1 MRFSI
6 IIPVYNT
13 AKYLRKCVDSVLEQ
27 VFDDFEIVLVDDG
40 SPDDAGK
47 ICDEY
52 AEKFGKVLVV
62 HQKNGGLSSA
72 RNSGLQIIQG
82 EYVLFLDSD
91 DYWCNSNALKNLN
104 ERIDLFDEDLVLY
117 SCDNLYPDGTKLRS
131 RGTYDLEI
139 LDLHEKKRTLEYL
152 ISSNKMPG
160 AAWVMAVKTDLI
172 KKNNFQF
179 PLNVTAEDYVWV
191 LSILNVCE
199 RIGAINDD
207 FYIYVKRD
215 GSITSSAKLS
225 GIKGLAL
232 ALDYAAEKGLVNS
245 YSVLKKYLRRMFYLM
260 VMSFNA
266 LPKKD
271 KKEAADLIKKY
282 VWTAPFYV
290 KTVLNIFGVGFPSYF
305 VNKTYHLLKR

>member
-52 AEKFGKVLVV
+52 AEKSGKVLVV

-91 DYWCNSNALKNLN
+91 DYWCNFNALKNLN
-104 ERIDLFDEDLVLY
+104 ERIDLFDEDVVLY
-117 SCDNLYPDGTKLRS
+117 SCDNLYPDGIKLRS

-139 LDLHEKKRTLEYL
+139 LDMHEKKKTLEYL

-172 KKNNFQF
+172 KKNHFQF

-232 ALDYAAEKGLVNS
+232 ALDYAAEKGLVSS
-245 YSVLKKYLRRMFYLM
+245 YSALKKYLRRMFYLM
-260 VMSFNA
+260 VMSFNG
-266 LPKKD
+266 LPQND
-271 KKEAADLIKKY
+271 KREAANLIKKY
-282 VWTAPFYV
+282 VWIAPFYV
-290 KTVLNIFGVGFPSYF
+290 KVVLTIFGVGVPSYF

>member
-1 MRFSI
+1 MKFSI

-27 VFDDFEIVLVDDG
+27 AFDDFEVVLVDDG

-52 AEKFGKVLVV
+52 AERFCKVQVI

-72 RNSGLQIIQG
+72 RNSGLQIAQG
-82 EYVLFLDSD
+82 KYVLFLDSD

-104 ERIDLFDEDLVLY
+104 ERIELFDEDVILY
-117 SCDNLYPDGTKLRS
+117 SCDNLYPDGIKLRS
-131 RGTYDLEI
+131 RGTYGLEI
-139 LDLHEKKRTLEYL
+139 LDLHEKKKTLEYL

-232 ALDYAAEKGLVNS
+232 ALDYAAEKGLASS
-245 YSVLKKYLRRMFYLM
+245 YTALKKYLRRIFYLM
-260 VMSFNA
+260 VMSFNG
-266 LPKKD
+266 LPQKD
-271 KKEAADLIKKY
+271 KRDAANLIKNY
-282 VWTAPFYV
+282 VWIAPFYV
-290 KTVLNIFGVGFPSYF
+290 KAILNIFGVGVPSYF